1 MIYTHRVC
9 IFQLEKGVKT
19 MPMTP
24 KQMVKFLKENGF
36 RKVRHEGS
44 HLTMRNEETEKQTVV
59 PMHNKD
65 LSRGTE
71 QAILKQAGLK

>member
-1 MIYTHRVC
+1 
-9 IFQLEKGVKT
+9 

-24 KQMVKFLKENGF
+24 KQMVKCLKENGF

>member
-1 MIYTHRVC
+1 
-9 IFQLEKGVKT
+9 

-44 HLTMRNEETEKQTVV
+44 HLTMRK
-59 PMHNKD
+59 
-65 LSRGTE
+65 
-71 QAILKQAGLK
+71 